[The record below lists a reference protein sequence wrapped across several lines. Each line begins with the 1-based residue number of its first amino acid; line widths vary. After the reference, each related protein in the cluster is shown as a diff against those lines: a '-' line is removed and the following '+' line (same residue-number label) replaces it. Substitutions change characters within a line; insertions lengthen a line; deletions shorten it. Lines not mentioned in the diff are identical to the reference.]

1 MELEDLNLNPEAK
14 ARIDIDKK
22 LRKAGFVIQ
31 NIDSL
36 NPTASLGVILREAQ
50 TNSGPVDYLIFIAG
64 KPVGVIEA
72 KKEERGT
79 TLGVVAEQSL
89 RYIKSGLRGLK
100 EQPEIRFAYECT
112 NIIIRFCDYKDEK
125 ARSREIFMFH
135 TPEELEQL
143 LKDND
148 TLRNRMKQFPELD
161 SNGFRDCQVNAI
173 VNLEKSFSENK
184 PRALI
189 QMATG
194 AGKTFT
200 AITSVYR
207 LLKYAKAKRIL
218 FLVDTKN
225 LGEQAEEEFRK
236 YRPNDDSRLFGELYN
251 VKRLNSSY
259 IPNDTHV
266 CISTI
271 QRMYSILRGFELDER
286 DEESSLS
293 EKSFKNERPKEVS
306 YNKKYPIDFFDVVII
321 DECHRSIYNLWQQVL
336 DYFDAFLVGL
346 TATPD
351 QRTFAFFNENVVSEY
366 SHEQAVLDDV
376 NVGRQGTYLIET
388 NITKHG
394 ACILKQVV
402 ETRERLSKEKRWSQL
417 DEDVV
422 YSASQLDNDI
432 VNPSQIRN
440 VIREFKSKVLTEMFP
455 RRKEVPKTLVFAKTD
470 SHANDIVDI
479 IREEFGESN
488 EFCKKITYGS
498 DEDPKSILSAF
509 RNDYY
514 PRIAVTVDMIATGT
528 DAKPIECLIFMRD
541 VRSKNY
547 FEQMLG
553 RATRTLDLD
562 NLKKVSPSA
571 TERKLGFIVVD
582 AVGVTSSQ
590 KTTSRQLERKP
601 SESLKNLLNSVAFG
615 AKDEDTLTSIANRFI
630 ILDKVLKV
638 EDKDE
643 FKKLTDGV
651 AIIDVAKN
659 ILNAFDDDYIN
670 SKVNSL
676 DDTSKYESTKQ
687 EIIDMAIKPIYN
699 PEVRKFILEA
709 RDKHY
714 QIIDNENIDSIE
726 FSGWDTNKEEKANEI
741 IKTFAEF
748 IEKNKDSIDALNI
761 IYNQSYKNRPL
772 TYKMVEE
779 LYEKMMNAPYFLSNT
794 KLWEAYSTIYG
805 DKVSTRVEDKLAD
818 IISLIKFELKQTDEL
833 KSFNTTVNIK
843 FKEWCFKQNE
853 GYGEFSEEQME
864 WLRMIKDHIAISMN
878 IKESDLELT
887 PFNNKGGLAKFFQ
900 LFGAKFRELLA
911 ELNYVLLT

>member
-1 MELEDLNLNPEAK
+1 
-14 ARIDIDKK
+14 
-22 LRKAGFVIQ
+22 
-31 NIDSL
+31 
-36 NPTASLGVILREAQ
+36 
-50 TNSGPVDYLIFIAG
+50 
-64 KPVGVIEA
+64 
-72 KKEERGT
+72 
-79 TLGVVAEQSL
+79 
-89 RYIKSGLRGLK
+89 
-100 EQPEIRFAYECT
+100 
-112 NIIIRFCDYKDEK
+112 
-125 ARSREIFMFH
+125 
-135 TPEELEQL
+135 
-143 LKDND
+143 
-148 TLRNRMKQFPELD
+148 MK
-161 SNGFRDCQVNAI
+161 
-173 VNLEKSFSENK
+173 
-184 PRALI
+184 
-189 QMATG
+189 
-194 AGKTFT
+194 
-200 AITSVYR
+200 
-207 LLKYAKAKRIL
+207 
-218 FLVDTKN
+218 
-225 LGEQAEEEFRK
+225 
-236 YRPNDDSRLFGELYN
+236 
-251 VKRLNSSY
+251 
-259 IPNDTHV
+259 
-266 CISTI
+266 
-271 QRMYSILRGFELDER
+271 
-286 DEESSLS
+286 ESSLS

-321 DECHRSIYNLWQQVL
+321 DECHRSIYNVWQQVL

-455 RRKEVPKTLVFAKTD
+455 GRKEVPKTLVFAKTD

-528 DAKPIECLIFMRD
+528 DVKPIECLIFMRD

-630 ILDKVLKV
+630 NLDKVLKV

-659 ILNAFDDDYIN
+659 ILNAFDNDYIN

-779 LYEKMMNAPYFLSNT
+779 LYEKMMSAPYFLSNT

-805 DKVSTRVEDKLAD
+805 NKVSTRVEDKLAD

-900 LFGAKFRELLA
+900 LFGAKFRELLT
-911 ELNYVLLT
+911 ELNYVLLC

>member
-1 MELEDLNLNPEAK
+1 MDNDDVYLTPEQK
-14 ARIDIDKK
+14 ARKEIDRK
-22 LRKAGFVIQ
+22 LREAGYVIQ
-31 NIDSL
+31 NTDTF
-36 NPTASLGVILREAQ
+36 NPIASLGVILREAQ
-50 TNSGPVDYLIFIAG
+50 TNSGPVDYLIFIDG

-72 KKEERGT
+72 KPEVRGT

-89 RYIKSGLRGLK
+89 RYIKSGLRNLK

-125 ARSREIFMFH
+125 ARSRELFMFH
-135 TPEELEQL
+135 TPQELQAL

-148 TLRNRMKQFPELD
+148 TLRNRMRNFPELD
-161 SNGFRDCQVNAI
+161 TRGFRECQINAI
-173 VNLEKSFSENK
+173 VNLEKSFADNK

-200 AITSVYR
+200 AISSVYR
-207 LLKYAKAKRIL
+207 LLKYAGARRIL

-236 YRPNDDSRLFGELYN
+236 YRPNDDSRLFSELYN
-251 VKRLNSSY
+251 VKRLNKSY
-259 IPNDTHV
+259 IPTDTHV

-271 QRMYSILRGFELDER
+271 QRMYSILRGFELDEK
-286 DEESSLS
+286 DEETSLA
-293 EKSFKNERPKEVS
+293 EKSYRNERPKEVS
-306 YNKKYPIDFFDVVII
+306 YNIKYPIDFFDVIII
-321 DECHRSIYNLWQQVL
+321 DECHRSIYNIWQQVL

-351 QRTFAFFNENVVSEY
+351 QRTFAFFNENIVSEY

-417 DEDVV
+417 DEDIV
-422 YSASQLDNDI
+422 YTANQLDNDI

-440 VIREFKSKVLTEMFP
+440 VIKEFKAKVLTEMFP
-455 RRKEVPKTLVFAKTD
+455 GRKEVPKTLVFAKTD

-528 DAKPIECLIFMRD
+528 DVKPIECLIFMRD

-553 RATRTLDLD
+553 RATRTLDFD

-615 AKDEDTLTSIANRFI
+615 TKDEDTLTSIANRFI
-630 ILDKVLKV
+630 CLDKILKQ

-643 FKKLTDGV
+643 FKNLTGGISV
-651 AIIDVAKN
+651 IDVAKN

-670 SKVNSL
+670 
-676 DDTSKYESTKQ
+676 TK
-687 EIIDMAIKPIYN
+687 IDNKSYDRAKEELIDSAIKPIFN
-699 PEVRKFILEA
+699 PDVRKFIVEA

-714 QIIDNENIDSIE
+714 QIIDNNNIDSIE
-726 FSGWDTNKEEKANEI
+726 FSGWDTNKEEKAKEV
-741 IKTFAEF
+741 IKSFADF
-748 IEKNKDSIDALNI
+748 IEENKDKIDALNI
-761 IYNQSYKNRPL
+761 IYNQSYKNRQL

-779 LYEKMMNAPYFLSNT
+779 LYNKILSAPYYLSNT
-794 KLWEAYSTIYG
+794 KLWEAYSTIFG

-818 IISLIKFELKQTDEL
+818 IISLIKFELKQSNEL
-833 KSFNTTVNIK
+833 KPFNVVVNIK
-843 FKEWCFKQNE
+843 FKEWVFKKNE

-864 WLRMIKDHIAISMN
+864 WLRMIKDHVATSMN

-900 LFGAKFRELLA
+900 LFGNKFRDLLV
-911 ELNYVLLT
+911 ELNDALLS

>member
-1 MELEDLNLNPEAK
+1 M
-14 ARIDIDKK
+14 
-22 LRKAGFVIQ
+22 
-31 NIDSL
+31 
-36 NPTASLGVILREAQ
+36 
-50 TNSGPVDYLIFIAG
+50 
-64 KPVGVIEA
+64 
-72 KKEERGT
+72 
-79 TLGVVAEQSL
+79 
-89 RYIKSGLRGLK
+89 
-100 EQPEIRFAYECT
+100 
-112 NIIIRFCDYKDEK
+112 
-125 ARSREIFMFH
+125 
-135 TPEELEQL
+135 
-143 LKDND
+143 
-148 TLRNRMKQFPELD
+148 
-161 SNGFRDCQVNAI
+161 
-173 VNLEKSFSENK
+173 
-184 PRALI
+184 
-189 QMATG
+189 
-194 AGKTFT
+194 
-200 AITSVYR
+200 
-207 LLKYAKAKRIL
+207 
-218 FLVDTKN
+218 
-225 LGEQAEEEFRK
+225 
-236 YRPNDDSRLFGELYN
+236 
-251 VKRLNSSY
+251 
-259 IPNDTHV
+259 
-266 CISTI
+266 
-271 QRMYSILRGFELDER
+271 
-286 DEESSLS
+286 
-293 EKSFKNERPKEVS
+293 
-306 YNKKYPIDFFDVVII
+306 
-321 DECHRSIYNLWQQVL
+321 
-336 DYFDAFLVGL
+336 
-346 TATPD
+346 
-351 QRTFAFFNENVVSEY
+351 SEY

-455 RRKEVPKTLVFAKTD
+455 GRKEVPKTLVFAKTD

-528 DAKPIECLIFMRD
+528 DVKPIECLIFMRD

-630 ILDKVLKV
+630 NLDKVLKV

-779 LYEKMMNAPYFLSNT
+779 LYEKMMSAPYFLSNT

>member
-1 MELEDLNLNPEAK
+1 
-14 ARIDIDKK
+14 
-22 LRKAGFVIQ
+22 
-31 NIDSL
+31 
-36 NPTASLGVILREAQ
+36 
-50 TNSGPVDYLIFIAG
+50 
-64 KPVGVIEA
+64 
-72 KKEERGT
+72 
-79 TLGVVAEQSL
+79 
-89 RYIKSGLRGLK
+89 
-100 EQPEIRFAYECT
+100 
-112 NIIIRFCDYKDEK
+112 
-125 ARSREIFMFH
+125 
-135 TPEELEQL
+135 
-143 LKDND
+143 
-148 TLRNRMKQFPELD
+148 
-161 SNGFRDCQVNAI
+161 
-173 VNLEKSFSENK
+173 
-184 PRALI
+184 
-189 QMATG
+189 
-194 AGKTFT
+194 
-200 AITSVYR
+200 
-207 LLKYAKAKRIL
+207 
-218 FLVDTKN
+218 
-225 LGEQAEEEFRK
+225 
-236 YRPNDDSRLFGELYN
+236 
-251 VKRLNSSY
+251 
-259 IPNDTHV
+259 
-266 CISTI
+266 
-271 QRMYSILRGFELDER
+271 
-286 DEESSLS
+286 
-293 EKSFKNERPKEVS
+293 
-306 YNKKYPIDFFDVVII
+306 
-321 DECHRSIYNLWQQVL
+321 
-336 DYFDAFLVGL
+336 
-346 TATPD
+346 
-351 QRTFAFFNENVVSEY
+351 
-366 SHEQAVLDDV
+366 
-376 NVGRQGTYLIET
+376 
-388 NITKHG
+388 
-394 ACILKQVV
+394 
-402 ETRERLSKEKRWSQL
+402 
-417 DEDVV
+417 
-422 YSASQLDNDI
+422 
-432 VNPSQIRN
+432 
-440 VIREFKSKVLTEMFP
+440 
-455 RRKEVPKTLVFAKTD
+455 
-470 SHANDIVDI
+470 
-479 IREEFGESN
+479 
-488 EFCKKITYGS
+488 
-498 DEDPKSILSAF
+498 
-509 RNDYY
+509 
-514 PRIAVTVDMIATGT
+514 MIATGT
-528 DAKPIECLIFMRD
+528 DVKPIECLIFMRD

-553 RATRTLDLD
+553 RATRTLDFD

-630 ILDKVLKV
+630 NLDKVLKV

-670 SKVNSL
+670 SKIDFL

-741 IKTFAEF
+741 IKSFAEF
-748 IEKNKDSIDALNI
+748 IEENKDSIDALNI

-779 LYEKMMNAPYFLSNT
+779 LYEKMMSAPYFLSNT

-805 DKVSTRVEDKLAD
+805 DKVSRRVEDKLAD

>member
-1 MELEDLNLNPEAK
+1 MPVKKTTQVTKEDKTVKAPAKKAATKTTTVKKTAAKKKETSVEKETKTVKQTPTAKTTKTSKKTAAANKEVKAPAKKTASKKASEVVSKKVEQKKEMPKKEAPKKETVKKANPKKTSKAVKLAQYNNFAIDTCIDMARAMGVDMGYDQYANMLLEITDLKTIANNIIDKYDLKTKKFSFDEDGY
-14 ARIDIDKK
+14 DID
-22 LRKAGFVIQ
+22 
-31 NIDSL
+31 
-36 NPTASLGVILREAQ
+36 
-50 TNSGPVDYLIFIAG
+50 
-64 KPVGVIEA
+64 
-72 KKEERGT
+72 
-79 TLGVVAEQSL
+79 
-89 RYIKSGLRGLK
+89 
-100 EQPEIRFAYECT
+100 
-112 NIIIRFCDYKDEK
+112 
-125 ARSREIFMFH
+125 
-135 TPEELEQL
+135 
-143 LKDND
+143 
-148 TLRNRMKQFPELD
+148 
-161 SNGFRDCQVNAI
+161 
-173 VNLEKSFSENK
+173 
-184 PRALI
+184 
-189 QMATG
+189 
-194 AGKTFT
+194 
-200 AITSVYR
+200 
-207 LLKYAKAKRIL
+207 
-218 FLVDTKN
+218 
-225 LGEQAEEEFRK
+225 
-236 YRPNDDSRLFGELYN
+236 
-251 VKRLNSSY
+251 
-259 IPNDTHV
+259 
-266 CISTI
+266 
-271 QRMYSILRGFELDER
+271 
-286 DEESSLS
+286 
-293 EKSFKNERPKEVS
+293 
-306 YNKKYPIDFFDVVII
+306 
-321 DECHRSIYNLWQQVL
+321 
-336 DYFDAFLVGL
+336 
-346 TATPD
+346 
-351 QRTFAFFNENVVSEY
+351 
-366 SHEQAVLDDV
+366 
-376 NVGRQGTYLIET
+376 LIEV
-388 NITKHG
+388 
-394 ACILKQVV
+394 LV
-402 ETRERLSKEKRWSQL
+402 SK
-417 DEDVV
+417 
-422 YSASQLDNDI
+422 
-432 VNPSQIRN
+432 
-440 VIREFKSKVLTEMFP
+440 
-455 RRKEVPKTLVFAKTD
+455 
-470 SHANDIVDI
+470 
-479 IREEFGESN
+479 
-488 EFCKKITYGS
+488 
-498 DEDPKSILSAF
+498 
-509 RNDYY
+509 
-514 PRIAVTVDMIATGT
+514 IAVTVDMIATGT
-528 DAKPIECLIFMRD
+528 DVKPIECLIFMRD

-630 ILDKVLKV
+630 NLDKVLKV

-670 SKVNSL
+670 SKIDFL

-726 FSGWDTNKEEKANEI
+726 FSGWDTNKEEKAKEI

-748 IEKNKDSIDALNI
+748 IEENKDSIDALNI

-779 LYEKMMNAPYFLSNT
+779 LYEKMMSAPYFLSNT

-818 IISLIKFELKQTDEL
+818 IISLIKFELKQTNEL

-900 LFGAKFRELLA
+900 LFNTKFREILA
-911 ELNYVLLT
+911 ELNYALLA

>member
-1 MELEDLNLNPEAK
+1 MSFITESIIKELQQIYP
-14 ARIDIDKK
+14 
-22 LRKAGFVIQ
+22 G
-31 NIDSL
+31 
-36 NPTASLGVILREAQ
+36 ILDE
-50 TNSGPVDYLIFIAG
+50 NV
-64 KPVGVIEA
+64 
-72 KKEERGT
+72 
-79 TLGVVAEQSL
+79 QSL
-89 RYIKSGLRGLK
+89 PDALSLINSALGIK
-100 EQPEIRFAYECT
+100 F
-112 NIIIRFCDYKDEK
+112 
-125 ARSREIFMFH
+125 
-135 TPEELEQL
+135 
-143 LKDND
+143 
-148 TLRNRMKQFPELD
+148 
-161 SNGFRDCQVNAI
+161 
-173 VNLEKSFSENK
+173 
-184 PRALI
+184 
-189 QMATG
+189 
-194 AGKTFT
+194 
-200 AITSVYR
+200 
-207 LLKYAKAKRIL
+207 
-218 FLVDTKN
+218 
-225 LGEQAEEEFRK
+225 
-236 YRPNDDSRLFGELYN
+236 
-251 VKRLNSSY
+251 
-259 IPNDTHV
+259 
-266 CISTI
+266 
-271 QRMYSILRGFELDER
+271 
-286 DEESSLS
+286 
-293 EKSFKNERPKEVS
+293 
-306 YNKKYPIDFFDVVII
+306 VVII
-321 DECHRSIYNLWQQVL
+321 DECHRSIYNVWQQVL

-455 RRKEVPKTLVFAKTD
+455 GRKEVPKTLVFAKTD

-528 DAKPIECLIFMRD
+528 DVKPIECLIFMRD

-553 RATRTLDLD
+553 RATRTLDFD

-630 ILDKVLKV
+630 NLDKVLKV

-670 SKVNSL
+670 SKIDFL

-741 IKTFAEF
+741 IKSFAEF
-748 IEKNKDSIDALNI
+748 IEENKDSIDALNI

-779 LYEKMMNAPYFLSNT
+779 LYEKMMSAPYFLSNT

-805 DKVSTRVEDKLAD
+805 DKVSRRVEDKLAD

>member
-1 MELEDLNLNPEAK
+1 
-14 ARIDIDKK
+14 
-22 LRKAGFVIQ
+22 
-31 NIDSL
+31 
-36 NPTASLGVILREAQ
+36 
-50 TNSGPVDYLIFIAG
+50 
-64 KPVGVIEA
+64 
-72 KKEERGT
+72 
-79 TLGVVAEQSL
+79 
-89 RYIKSGLRGLK
+89 
-100 EQPEIRFAYECT
+100 
-112 NIIIRFCDYKDEK
+112 
-125 ARSREIFMFH
+125 
-135 TPEELEQL
+135 
-143 LKDND
+143 
-148 TLRNRMKQFPELD
+148 
-161 SNGFRDCQVNAI
+161 
-173 VNLEKSFSENK
+173 
-184 PRALI
+184 
-189 QMATG
+189 
-194 AGKTFT
+194 
-200 AITSVYR
+200 
-207 LLKYAKAKRIL
+207 LLKYVKAKRIL

-286 DEESSLS
+286 DEELSLS

-321 DECHRSIYNLWQQVL
+321 DECHRSIYNVWQQVL

-455 RRKEVPKTLVFAKTD
+455 GRKEVPKTLVFAKTD

-528 DAKPIECLIFMRD
+528 DVKPIECLIFMRD

-553 RATRTLDLD
+553 RATRTLDFD

-630 ILDKVLKV
+630 NLDKVLKV

-670 SKVNSL
+670 SKIDFL

-741 IKTFAEF
+741 IKSFAEF
-748 IEKNKDSIDALNI
+748 IEENKDSIDALNI

-779 LYEKMMNAPYFLSNT
+779 LYEKMMSAPYFLSNT

-805 DKVSTRVEDKLAD
+805 DKVSRRVEDKLAD